1 MLVPSRGGAADL
13 ALSQHWVAPG
23 SDQEVG
29 ITSLNLGYA
38 VTRRLRLGPNLQFQ
52 NSRFGQDSRW
62 GLSLEWLL

>member
-38 VTRRLRLGPNLQFQ
+38 VTRRLRLYPICNFKTRALVKIAAGGCP
-52 NSRFGQDSRW
+52 
-62 GLSLEWLL
+62 